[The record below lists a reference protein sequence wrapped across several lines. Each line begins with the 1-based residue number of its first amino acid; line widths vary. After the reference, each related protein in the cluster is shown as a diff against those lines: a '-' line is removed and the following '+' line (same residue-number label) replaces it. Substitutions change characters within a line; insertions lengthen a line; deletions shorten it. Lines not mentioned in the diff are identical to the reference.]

1 MYNKV
6 VVPLDGSDLAEV
18 VLPHVQEIASGCN
31 IPQIFLVSV
40 TEHVSGIVTRQ
51 AAPVEMPAVEG
62 HTPRPSGAMRV
73 GSTFAGVVFSED
85 PAVLKNA
92 PAGLGKMAKTALN
105 YLEKVAAKLEKAGL
119 NVQPAVLIGGS
130 PAEEIVRF
138 ATKEKADLIVMA
150 SRGKSGFNRWDMGNV
165 ADKVIRAT
173 DIPVFLV
180 KPKPGFKETKPKRKG
195 KAT

>member
-18 VLPHVQEIASGCN
+18 VLPHVQEIASGCS
-31 IPQIFLVSV
+31 IPLIWLVSV
-40 TEHVSGIVTRQ
+40 TEEIKGIVSRQ
-51 AAPVEMPAVEG
+51 AAPVELPAVEG
-62 HTPRPSGAMRV
+62 HRPAPSGAMRV

-92 PAGLGKMAKTALN
+92 PAGLGKMAKTALD
-105 YLEKVAAKLEKAGL
+105 YLQKVAAKLEKAGL
-119 NVQPAVLIGGS
+119 NVQPAVLIGN

-138 ATKEKADLIVMA
+138 ATNENADLIVMA

>member
-18 VLPHVQEIASGCN
+18 VLPHVQEIASGCS
-31 IPQIFLVSV
+31 IPTIWLVSV
-40 TEHVSGIVTRQ
+40 TERVSGIVNRS
-51 AAPVEMPAVEG
+51 AAPVELPALEG
-62 HTPRPSGAMRV
+62 HTPPPTGPMHV
-73 GSTFAGVVFSED
+73 GSTFSGLLFADD
-85 PAVLKNA
+85 PTILKNA
-92 PAGLGKMAKTALN
+92 PASLGKMAKTALT
-105 YLEKVAAKLEKAGL
+105 YLRGVANKLEKAGL
-119 NVQPAVLIGGS
+119 NAQAAVLVGN

-138 ATKEKADLIVMA
+138 ATQEKADLIVMA

-180 KPKPGFKETKPKRKG
+180 KPKPGFKETKPKRRG